1 MTPNTDA
8 SAPPRLIP
16 ARDGG
21 RSGLPVVWRMPPIAS
36 PTLPNPACPAS
47 GPGLAEAADVHEHH
61 PRVHAPEGG

>member
-8 SAPPRLIP
+8 SASPRLMP

-36 PTLPNPACPAS
+36 PTLPNPAWPAS
-47 GPGLAEAADVHEHH
+47 GPVWPKPLMWTITRRGLAADRAA
-61 PRVHAPEGG
+61 